1 LKPKPLWQARNEV
14 LGGLVSAAVA
24 IPLAMGFGMFV
35 FSSLGENYF
44 ADGALAGLVTAPV
57 VALVCVLLGDKTTTV
72 YAPRVNS
79 TFFLGILIFGL
90 VHSDEPAI
98 VSGGVPFI
106 FTIAFSVI
114 LLGGL
119 LQALFG
125 LIKLGT
131 FIKFT
136 PQPVMAGFQNAA
148 AALLFLVQLGNVC
161 GFDRSISFTQVPQY
175 FASIKPLSLVI
186 AAITFATMWRAK
198 NLAENSTHSRR
209 YRHWLSSL
217 FFLQATRFRRVS
229 WPGHHQRV
237 EPDLGRDGFRVLR
250 RCRARRRFCGVRA
263 EDPPRRTRAGHHR
276 FDRCALVY

>member
-1 LKPKPLWQARNEV
+1 
-14 LGGLVSAAVA
+14 VSAAVA

-161 GFDRSISFTQVPQY
+161 GFDRSISFTQVPQH

-186 AAITFATMWRAK
+186 ACRKF
-198 NLAENSTHSRR
+198 HPF
-209 YRHWLSSL
+209 SSL
-217 FFLQATRFRRVS
+217 SPLAVFSIFFASYSVS
-229 WPGHHQRV
+229 ARILARSSPAR
-237 EPDLGRDGFRVLR
+237 
-250 RCRARRRFCGVRA
+250 RARPWA
-263 EDPPRRTRAGHHR
+263 
-276 FDRCALVY
+276 